1 MGFFEKLQA
10 GLSKTK
16 NAWSDKLG
24 GIFSYG
30 KIDEDIYEELEDALI
45 SADCGVET
53 SLFLTEQL
61 RAEVKAQKISDST
74 ALQPLLEKQIAEILC
89 KSEYGLELKE
99 GMNIIVLIGVN
110 GAGKTTTIGKL
121 AHKYRAEGKKV
132 LLAAADT
139 FRAAAS
145 EQLSVWAQRN
155 NVDIIEQAQG
165 ADPGAVVYDA
175 IHAAKARKIDL
186 LLIDTAGR
194 LQNKSNLMEE
204 LKKIFRIIEREAPE
218 ANLHT
223 FLVLDGGTGQ
233 NAIQQAKLFG
243 AAAQLTGLILTKLDG
258 TSKGGAIIGICR
270 ESGVPIRFVG
280 VGEGIDDLQEFNAP
294 DFVKAMFE

>member
-10 GLSKTK
+10 GLTKTK
-16 NAWSDKLG
+16 KSWSDKLG

-61 RAEVKAQKISDST
+61 RAEVKAQKISDSA

-89 KSEYGLELKE
+89 SNEYGLTLEE
-99 GMNIIVLIGVN
+99 GLNIIVMIGVN
-110 GAGKTTTIGKL
+110 GAGKTTTVGKL

-175 IHAAKARKIDL
+175 IHASKARKIDL

-218 ANLHT
+218 AHLHT

-270 ESGVPIRFVG
+270 ESSVPIRFVG